1 MGKILSIIENH
12 SGGKCFYCD
21 RITLDHLVFQE
32 YQDNEEEFKG
42 DRIFETENKG
52 GKNIKINTSDDNY
65 SLFKYFLD
73 GARRTYKIVDF
84 ATTDNKF
91 LPIVAG
97 QIGTAVCLRENK
109 KLRKYQLKKK
119 NVIAL
124 PDRLGGEFDAIQNE
138 LSALKFHNLSIDKL
152 VKYRY
157 QANPDRPFENLAIA
171 KIQLEM
177 LNMEIELIGEMV
189 HSEMLKT
196 DQMLI
201 IDGSLQFSSIKE
213 DNEYIMRD
221 VIGISKTFNPHLQG
235 ILKTKSKEI
244 GHHLIN
250 LDFGERTP
258 VFVYETKKEKSNKY
272 LKIGAWYLRI
282 REKRFS
288 PNPLS
293 GIIKIERIATTAK
306 EKEDGFNT
314 DLIDEISRAIFL
326 ERNVTC
332 YGNDDRWANHLYP
345 IYLTERFLKTTF
357 VSDQYFLNI
366 F

>member
-1 MGKILSIIENH
+1 MGKILSIIEKH

-21 RITLDHLVFQE
+21 RCSLDHLVFQE
-32 YQDNEEEFKG
+32 YQDNNEEFKG
-42 DRIFETENKG
+42 ERIFETENKQ
-52 GKNIKINTSDDNY
+52 GKNITLEKRKVGY

-84 ATTDNKF
+84 ATPDNKF

-97 QIGTAVCLRENK
+97 QIATAVCIRENK
-109 KLRKYQLKKK
+109 KLKNHKINKK
-119 NVIAL
+119 NILAL
-124 PDRLGGEFDAIQNE
+124 PDRLGDEFDTIQSE
-138 LSALKFHNLSIDKL
+138 LTSLKYHNLTIDKI

-157 QANPDRPFENLAIA
+157 QPNPDRPFENLAIA

-177 LNMEIELIGEMV
+177 LNMEINLISEMV

-213 DNEYIMRD
+213 ENEYIMRD

-244 GHHLIN
+244 GHHLLN
-250 LDFGERTP
+250 LKFGERTP
-258 VFVYETKKEKSNKY
+258 VYVYETKKEKANKY

-282 REKRFS
+282 REQKYS

-293 GIIKIERIATTAK
+293 GIIKVERIATTQK
-306 EKEDGFNT
+306 EKEDGFST
-314 DLIDEISRAIFL
+314 DMIDEISSAILL

-332 YGNDDRWANHLYP
+332 FGNDERWANHIYP
-345 IYLTERFLKTTF
+345 IYLTEQFLKSSF